1 MKKLKELLLPI
12 YIILNML
19 YVLIG
24 SYLVISKVINIGKF
38 SKGEIVMLILNLL
51 VLITAFIVKKI
62 KKEKLHFNITDIFL
76 VLIIIFSIISVIFA
90 VKPKYAL
97 FGFSGRYEGLFQIL
111 YYFSIYMLCTYVNKK
126 HKKIIAY
133 GILTCG
139 AVEAIYAILQVT
151 QWLPVITQYHHK
163 KPWATAFI
171 TNPNFF
177 GSLMILCLSF
187 SLGLFIDL
195 DKLYTKIINGLLI
208 FLFMVGLLISN
219 TLSAAVG
226 LIVVFGYII
235 VYIIKEKKF
244 KDFIIIVLVL
254 LSASI
259 LMHTTKKTYLL
270 KDFIKTKNQ
279 TVEIAKG
286 NVQDNYGSNRIFIW
300 KNTLKV
306 VPENILNGVGIDN
319 FYYAFGKKPLTMKGW
334 FFDKAHNEYLQILIC
349 EGIFSLISYLL
360 FFGWITIKG
369 IINSYKNKE
378 IFLILPVIGYLVQAF
393 FNISVIEVAPFFYMS
408 LGLLSQRKTD

>member
-24 SYLVISKVINIGKF
+24 SYLVINKTINIKKF
-38 SKGEIVMLILNLL
+38 SRGEIIALILNIL
-51 VLITAFIVKKI
+51 VLITLFIIKKI
-62 KKEKLHFNITDIFL
+62 KKKLKFNITDIFL
-76 VLIIIFSIISVIFA
+76 ILIIIFSIISVIFA

-111 YYFSIYMLCTYVNKK
+111 YYFSVYMLSTFIEKK

-133 GILTCG
+133 SILFCG
-139 AVEAIYAILQVT
+139 AIEAIYAILQVT

-177 GSLMILCLSF
+177 GSLMILCLSY

-195 DKLYTKIINGLLI
+195 NKIYTKIINGLLI
-208 FLFMVGLLISN
+208 FLFMVGLLISD

-226 LIVVFGYII
+226 LFVVYIYI
-235 VYIIKEKKF
+235 LVYIIKNKKF
-244 KDFIIIVLVL
+244 KDFIIITLVL

-259 LMHTTKKTYLL
+259 LMHSTKKTRLL
-270 KDFIKTKNQ
+270 KDVIKTKNQ

-286 NVQDNYGSNRIFIW
+286 NIDDNYGSNRIFIW
-300 KNTLKV
+300 KNTLKA
-306 VPENILNGVGIDN
+306 VPENIINGVGIDN

-349 EGIFSLISYLL
+349 EGIFALISYLL

-369 IINSYKNKE
+369 TINNYKEKE
-378 IFLILPVIGYLVQAF
+378 IYLILPVIGYLVQAF
-393 FNISVIEVAPFFYMS
+393 FNISVIEVAPFFYIS
-408 LGLLSQRKTD
+408 LGLLSERKKD

>member
-1 MKKLKELLLPI
+1 MKKIKELLLPI

-24 SYLVISKVINIGKF
+24 SYLIINKTLNIGKF
-38 SKGEIVMLILNLL
+38 SKGEIVALILNTI
-51 VLITAFIVKKI
+51 VLITLFIITKI
-62 KKEKLHFNITDIFL
+62 KKKKLNFNITDIFL
-76 VLIIIFSIISVIFA
+76 ILIIIFSIISVIFA

-111 YYFSIYMLCTYVNKK
+111 YYFSLYMLCTYIDKK

-133 GILTCG
+133 GILSCG

-151 QWLPVITQYHHK
+151 QWLPVITQYHHQ

-187 SLGLFIDL
+187 SLGLYIDL
-195 DKLYTKIINGLLI
+195 KKLYTKIINGILI

-226 LIVVFGYII
+226 LFVVFIYIL

-244 KDFIIIVLVL
+244 KDFIIITLIL

-270 KDFIKTKNQ
+270 KDIIKTKNQ
-279 TVEIAKG
+279 TVDIAQG
-286 NVQDNYGSNRIFIW
+286 NIKDNYGSNRIYIW

-334 FFDKAHNEYLQILIC
+334 FFDKAHNEYLQILVC

-369 IINSYKNKE
+369 IKNSYKNKE
-378 IFLILPVIGYLVQAF
+378 LFLVLPVIGYLVQAF
-393 FNISVIEVAPFFYMS
+393 FNISVIEVAPFFYIS
-408 LGLLSQRKTD
+408 LGLLLQRKTD

>member
-24 SYLVISKVINIGKF
+24 SYLVINKTINIKKF
-38 SKGEIVMLILNLL
+38 SRGEIIALILNIL
-51 VLITAFIVKKI
+51 VLITLFIIKKI
-62 KKEKLHFNITDIFL
+62 KKKLKFNITDIFL
-76 VLIIIFSIISVIFA
+76 ILIIIFSIISVIFA

-111 YYFSIYMLCTYVNKK
+111 YYFSVYMLSTFIEKK

-133 GILTCG
+133 SILFCG
-139 AVEAIYAILQVT
+139 TIEAIYAILQVT

-177 GSLMILCLSF
+177 GSLMILCLSY

-195 DKLYTKIINGLLI
+195 NKLYTKIINGLLI
-208 FLFMVGLLISN
+208 FLFMVGLLISD

-226 LIVVFGYII
+226 LFVVYIYI
-235 VYIIKEKKF
+235 LVYIIKNKKF
-244 KDFIIIVLVL
+244 KDFIIITLVL

-259 LMHTTKKTYLL
+259 LMHSTKKTGLL
-270 KDFIKTKNQ
+270 KDVIKTKNQ

-286 NVQDNYGSNRIFIW
+286 NIDDKYGSNRIFIW
-300 KNTLKV
+300 RNTLKA
-306 VPENILNGVGIDN
+306 VPENIINGVGIDN
-319 FYYAFGKKPLTMKGW
+319 FYYAFGKKPLMMKGW

-349 EGIFSLISYLL
+349 EGIFALISYLL

-369 IINSYKNKE
+369 TINNYKEKE
-378 IFLILPVIGYLVQAF
+378 IYLILPVIGYLIQAF
-393 FNISVIEVAPFFYMS
+393 FNISVIEVAPFFYIA
-408 LGLLSQRKTD
+408 LGLLSERKKD

>member
-1 MKKLKELLLPI
+1 MKKIKELLFPI
-12 YIILNML
+12 YIIINML
-19 YVLIG
+19 YVLVG
-24 SYLVISKVINIGKF
+24 SYLVINKTLSIGKF
-38 SKGEIVMLILNLL
+38 SKGEIVALILNTI
-51 VLITAFIVKKI
+51 VLIVLFIIKKI
-62 KKEKLHFNITDIFL
+62 KKKKLNFNITDIFL

-97 FGFSGRYEGLFQIL
+97 FGYSGRYEGLFQIL
-111 YYFSIYMLCTYVNKK
+111 YYFSLYMLCTYINKK

-151 QWLPVITQYHHK
+151 QWLPVITQYHHG

-226 LIVVFGYII
+226 LFVVFIYIL

-244 KDFIIIVLVL
+244 KDFIIITLIL

-270 KDFIKTKNQ
+270 KDIIKTKNQ
-279 TVEIAKG
+279 TVDIAQG
-286 NVQDNYGSNRIFIW
+286 NIKDTYGSNRIYIW
-300 KNTLKV
+300 KNTLKA

-369 IINSYKNKE
+369 IINNYKNKE
-378 IFLILPVIGYLVQAF
+378 IFLILPVIGYLIQAF
-393 FNISVIEVAPFFYMS
+393 FNISVIEVAPFFYIS
-408 LGLLSQRKTD
+408 LGLLLQRKTD